1 MKKSTRTKTC
11 AFFGTLFLLFTG
23 CRSDQFYHSRAADE
37 ARKFLLEN
45 SPELT
50 AEQVCFVRY
59 NDPVLLKG
67 EALGDPEELGRWQ
80 TSKSY
85 IRQICVAWEIPGRDD
100 IYMVCGFS
108 EERMQYWEPNRLI
121 RKKIHQK
128 AQAQDAMLA
137 SSRTYLL
144 NNLTA
149 DLTTEEIN
157 RVRFTYPV
165 LAETD
170 FEVNFNTD
178 LKMDAEKAAKSKAAT
193 EKFRQYSLLWTIG
206 DRRVVF
212 TGYSLPNLGGW
223 RILFAGILPADEA
236 TKHTLH
242 VVKEPENF
250 NTRLIQEIQ

>member
-1 MKKSTRTKTC
+1 MKKSTVIGIC
-11 AFFGTLFLLFTG
+11 GFFGAALILLAG

-37 ARKFLLEN
+37 AREFLLKN

-50 AEQVCFVRY
+50 ADQVCFVRY

-67 EALGDPEELGRWQ
+67 DGLGEPEKLGGRE
-80 TSKSY
+80 TSKGY

-108 EERMQYWEPNRLI
+108 EERMQYWKPNRLI
-121 RKKIHQK
+121 RKKFQRK
-128 AQAQDAMLA
+128 AQAQDEML
-137 SSRTYLL
+137 SSARKYLL
-144 NNLTA
+144 NNLA
-149 DLTTEEIN
+149 ANLTTEEIN

-178 LKMDAEKAAKSKAAT
+178 LKMDAEKAAQSKAAA
-193 EKFRQYSLLWTIG
+193 EKNRQYSLLWAIG
-206 DRRVVF
+206 DRYVVF
-212 TGYSLPNLGGW
+212 AGYSSPELTGW
-223 RILFAGILPADEA
+223 RILFAGVLPADEV

-242 VVKEPENF
+242 VVKNPENF
-250 NTRLIQEIQ
+250 NTSLIQEIK